1 MKNYIIL
8 SFLFLITLVN
18 ISAQSNKH
26 QIVFQMVTSDTLAH
40 KAFMKQL
47 GNIHSVSPESSI
59 KVVVHGPGLD
69 MISIKKSIVTKSI
82 QNAIEHGVVFEV
94 CEFSMK
100 ERKVEKSEV
109 LPFVQ
114 YTPAGIIR
122 IVELQDQGF
131 KYIKSGF

>member
-1 MKNYIIL
+1 
-8 SFLFLITLVN
+8 
-18 ISAQSNKH
+18 
-26 QIVFQMVTSDTLAH
+26 MVTSDTLAH

-47 GNIHSVSPESSI
+47 VNIHSVSPESSI

-69 MISIKKSIVTKSI
+69 MISIKKSIVTKPI

-122 IVELQDQGF
+122 IVELQEQGF
-131 KYIKSGF
+131 KYIKAGF